1 MITKTIQSVCG
12 WLADALDPCRS
23 MFISLNLW
31 REDVRCR
38 FMYALWPQTCL
49 VPVVMQLQH
58 RSNRLK

>member
-1 MITKTIQSVCG
+1 
-12 WLADALDPCRS
+12 

-49 VPVVMQLQH
+49 VPVVMHLQH